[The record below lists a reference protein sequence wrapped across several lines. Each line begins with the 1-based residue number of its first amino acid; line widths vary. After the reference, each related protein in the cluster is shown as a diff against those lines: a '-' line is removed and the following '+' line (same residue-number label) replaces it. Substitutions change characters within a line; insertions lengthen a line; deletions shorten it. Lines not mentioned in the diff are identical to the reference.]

1 MQVELRHQP
10 SFAAARLAL
19 GPGEQINVESGA
31 MYAQSLGM
39 EITSKMQGGIFGALK
54 RSLLSGESFFVSTFS
69 SPRSPGWVDVVPNYP
84 GDVFSLDVDPSRG
97 LILTRGSWLASDTT
111 VNLDT
116 KFGGAKMFLGGE
128 GIWTVKCTGHG
139 TVIGAAYGAI
149 DLHSLKEGEGFTVD
163 TGHLVA
169 YEEGMRTHIRK
180 AGTGILNSL
189 KSGEGLVMDIHGPGD
204 VITQTRN
211 PAGFASFIQSVLP
224 SAGGSGSSGGGMSSL
239 TSLF

>member
-1 MQVELRHQP
+1 MEVALRHDP
-10 SFAAARLAL
+10 SFAVARLNLSA
-19 GPGEQINVESGA
+19 GEEVNVESGA

-39 EITSKMQGGIFGALK
+39 EITSKMQGGILGALK

-84 GDVFSLDVDPSRG
+84 GDVFSLDIEPSRG
-97 LILTRGSWLASDTT
+97 LILTRGSWLASDTAI
-111 VNLDT
+111 NLDT

-128 GIWTVKCTGHG
+128 GIFTVKCTGRG
-139 TVIGAAYGAI
+139 TVIVAAYGAM
-149 DLHSLKEGEGFTVD
+149 DFHSLGEGEGFTID

-169 YEEGMRTHIRK
+169 YEEGMRTQIRK

-189 KSGEGLVMDIHGPGD
+189 KSGEGLVMDIYGPGD
-204 VITQTRN
+204 VITQSRN

-224 SAGGSGSSGGGMSSL
+224 SAGGSSSGGGLSSL
-239 TSLF
+239 F

>member
-1 MQVELRHQP
+1 MEVTLRHQP
-10 SFAAARLAL
+10 SFAVARLNLSA
-19 GPGEQINVESGA
+19 GEQVNVESGA

-39 EITSKMQGGIFGALK
+39 EITSKMQGGLFGALK

-69 SPRSPGWVDVVPNYP
+69 SPRSPGWVDIVPNYP
-84 GDVFSLDVDPSRG
+84 GDVFSLDIEPSRG
-97 LILTRGSWLASDTT
+97 LILTRGSWLASDTA

-128 GIWTVKCTGHG
+128 GIFTVKCTGRG
-139 TVIGAAYGAI
+139 TVIGAAYGAM
-149 DLHSLKEGEGFTVD
+149 DLHSLGEGEGFTVD

-169 YEEGMRTHIRK
+169 YEEGMRTQIRK

-189 KSGEGLVMDIHGPGD
+189 KSGEGLVMDIYGPGD
-204 VITQTRN
+204 VITQSRN

-224 SAGGSGSSGGGMSSL
+224 SAGGSNSGGGLSSL
-239 TSLF
+239 F

>member
-1 MQVELRHQP
+1 MEVVLRHQP
-10 SFAAARLAL
+10 SFAAARLSL
-19 GPGEQINVESGA
+19 NPGEKINVESGA

-97 LILTRGSWLASDTT
+97 LILTRGAWLASDTT
-111 VNLDT
+111 VDLDT

-128 GIWTVKCTGHG
+128 GLWTVKCTGRG
-139 TVIGAAYGAI
+139 TVVGAAYGAL
-149 DLHSLKEGEGFTVD
+149 DLHSLKQGEGFTVD

-169 YEEGMRTHIRK
+169 YEEGMQTNIRK

-189 KSGEGLVMDIHGPGD
+189 KSGEGLVMDIYGPGD

-224 SAGGSGSSGGGMSSL
+224 SAGGSGSSGGGLSSM
-239 TSLF
+239 F